1 MKEKYGLFQESK
13 IKNLFVI
20 LIIFV
25 ALCGLLYIYYA
36 WEQYTRDAQQE
47 AIGLAVSVASFIQ
60 PERLMNLKGNLS
72 DLDSDDYLSLK
83 NSLVDIKQGKPEIGF
98 AYLLTMKDGSL
109 YIIADS
115 ESPQSEYYSPPG
127 QEFSE
132 AASLYK
138 EPFLTGEPILTIPIT
153 DRWGTWVSAL
163 APVKDPDTGEVL
175 AVFGIDYPAGY
186 WQAEVNRYLLHS
198 TAVVACILLL
208 LMLLCWVIL
217 NNYRLAV
224 LSRELKDTET
234 LFRTGYE
241 QAPIGIALL
250 DCFHFISMGNTEFAR
265 ILGRTRDEIASLN
278 WNDVTHPDDLPGDLE
293 YFKQCYKAETPGHS
307 LERRFIRPDGTGIW
321 VNMTASRL
329 RLTSGNVTNDYY
341 LCMVQDIQAR
351 KEGEEALQESERSRR
366 VLLENLPG
374 MAYRCKFDE
383 HWTMEFVSKGCY
395 DLTGYK
401 SESLL
406 YNRELSF
413 NDLIV
418 PEYRDVLWAEWER
431 VIEERRLFR
440 YEYEI
445 ITATGERKWVLETGQ
460 GVFGDDGEVVALEGI
475 IIDITETKEKQRQI
489 EYFSDHDLMTG
500 VYNRRYYEEA
510 KARLDRE
517 DQTPTA
523 IIIADI
529 NGVRLINDA
538 YGTEAGDR
546 LIIEA
551 AKILQRC
558 SREGDILARTGG
570 DEFRLL
576 LPKTNR
582 YQANKI
588 LKAIQEDCHKFN
600 AKVKETER
608 RISLSVGMGIKAG
621 KECTWES
628 AEKEADESLRRH
640 KLFEQK
646 SMYNTILSSIM
657 ATMYAKSQETE
668 EHSQRLS
675 EKCIKVAE
683 RLGLPQNKLDE
694 LHLCAMLHDIGK
706 VGIDDR
712 ILNKPGKLTE
722 AEWAIMKTHPEI
734 GYRIVMSA
742 PELSSAATVILAHH
756 ERWDGKGYPL
766 GLSGEEIPLLA
777 RILAIVD
784 AYDAMTQ
791 ERVYRK
797 ALPKELALKEI
808 EKNAGIQFDPT
819 IARIFVELMR
829 DED

>member
-1 MKEKYGLFQESK
+1 M
-13 IKNLFVI
+13 
-20 LIIFV
+20 
-25 ALCGLLYIYYA
+25 
-36 WEQYTRDAQQE
+36 
-47 AIGLAVSVASFIQ
+47 
-60 PERLMNLKGNLS
+60 
-72 DLDSDDYLSLK
+72 
-83 NSLVDIKQGKPEIGF
+83 
-98 AYLLTMKDGSL
+98 
-109 YIIADS
+109 
-115 ESPQSEYYSPPG
+115 
-127 QEFSE
+127 
-132 AASLYK
+132 
-138 EPFLTGEPILTIPIT
+138 
-153 DRWGTWVSAL
+153 
-163 APVKDPDTGEVL
+163 
-175 AVFGIDYPAGY
+175 
-186 WQAEVNRYLLHS
+186 
-198 TAVVACILLL
+198 
-208 LMLLCWVIL
+208 
-217 NNYRLAV
+217 
-224 LSRELKDTET
+224 
-234 LFRTGYE
+234 
-241 QAPIGIALL
+241 
-250 DCFHFISMGNTEFAR
+250 
-265 ILGRTRDEIASLN
+265 
-278 WNDVTHPDDLPGDLE
+278 
-293 YFKQCYKAETPGHS
+293 
-307 LERRFIRPDGTGIW
+307 
-321 VNMTASRL
+321 
-329 RLTSGNVTNDYY
+329 TSGNVTNDYY

-588 LKAIQEDCHKFN
+588 LKAIQEDC
-600 AKVKETER
+600 
-608 RISLSVGMGIKAG
+608 
-621 KECTWES
+621 
-628 AEKEADESLRRH
+628 
-640 KLFEQK
+640 
-646 SMYNTILSSIM
+646 
-657 ATMYAKSQETE
+657 
-668 EHSQRLS
+668 
-675 EKCIKVAE
+675 
-683 RLGLPQNKLDE
+683 
-694 LHLCAMLHDIGK
+694 
-706 VGIDDR
+706 
-712 ILNKPGKLTE
+712 
-722 AEWAIMKTHPEI
+722 
-734 GYRIVMSA
+734 
-742 PELSSAATVILAHH
+742 
-756 ERWDGKGYPL
+756 
-766 GLSGEEIPLLA
+766 
-777 RILAIVD
+777 
-784 AYDAMTQ
+784 
-791 ERVYRK
+791 
-797 ALPKELALKEI
+797 
-808 EKNAGIQFDPT
+808 
-819 IARIFVELMR
+819 
-829 DED
+829 

>member
-1 MKEKYGLFQESK
+1 MQERRVLSK
-13 IKNLFVI
+13 NQNKNIFVTI
-20 LIIFV
+20 IIFV
-25 ALCGLLYIYYA
+25 VLTGALYVYFT
-36 WEQYTRDAQQE
+36 WQQYTKEVQRR
-47 AIGLAVSVASFIQ
+47 AISLAVSAASFIQ
-60 PERLMNLKGNLS
+60 PDLIVNLQGDFS
-72 DLDSDDYLSLK
+72 DLDSLDYLALKKSLTE
-83 NSLVDIKQGKPEIGF
+83 IKEGNPEIGF
-98 AYLLTMKDGSL
+98 AYLLSMRGDSL
-109 YIIADS
+109 YIMADS
-115 ESPQSEYYSPPG
+115 EPPQSEKYSPPG

-132 AASLYK
+132 AALHYG
-138 EPFLTGEPILTIPIT
+138 EPFLTGEPVLTLPAT

-163 APVKDPDTGEVL
+163 APVRDPNTEEIIAL
-175 AVFGIDYPAGY
+175 FGIDYPVEY
-186 WQAEVNRYLLHS
+186 WQAEINKHVLHS
-198 TAVVACILLL
+198 IVVVACILALL
-208 LMLLCWVIL
+208 ALLYRMKL
-217 NNYRLAV
+217 SNYRLAV
-224 LSRELKDTET
+224 VSQELEKNEI
-234 LFRTGYE
+234 LFRTGFR
-241 QAPIGIALL
+241 QAPIGIALV
-250 DCFHFISMGNTEFAR
+250 DCSYVIAMSNAEFAR
-265 ILGRTRDEIASLN
+265 ILGRAKDDIASLN
-278 WNDVTHPDDLPGDLE
+278 WRDITHPEDLDKVLE
-293 YFKQCYKAETPGHS
+293 FFKQSQKRRTSEAS
-307 LERRFIRPDGTGIW
+307 LEKRFVKSDGTAVW
-321 VNMTASRL
+321 VNMTVRKL
-329 RLTSGNVTNDYY
+329 QLVNEDVTNEYY

-351 KEGEEALQESERSRR
+351 KEGEEALRESERSKR

-383 HWTMEFVSKGCY
+383 HWTMEFVSRGCY

-401 SESLL
+401 DESLL
-406 YNRELSF
+406 HNKELSF

-418 PEYRDVLWAEWER
+418 PEYRDVLREEWER
-431 VIEERRLFR
+431 VVEQRSLFR

-445 ITATGERKWVLETGQ
+445 VTAGGERKWVLETGQ
-460 GVFGDDGEVVALEGI
+460 GVFGDDGEVAALEGI

-489 EYFSDHDLMTG
+489 EYISDHDLMTG
-500 VYNRRYYEEA
+500 VHNRRYYEEV
-510 KARLDRE
+510 KAHLDRE
-517 DQTPTA
+517 EKLPIA

-546 LIIEA
+546 LIIETA
-551 AKILQRC
+551 RILQRC

-570 DEFRLL
+570 DEFRMI
-576 LPKTNR
+576 LPNTNR
-582 YQANKI
+582 HQANQI
-588 LKAIQEDCHKFN
+588 LKTIQAECIKFN
-600 AKVKETER
+600 SKIRETER
-608 RISLSVGMGIKAG
+608 RISLSVGIGIKAG
-621 KECTWES
+621 KESSWES

-640 KLFEQK
+640 KLFERK
-646 SMYNTILSSIM
+646 SMHNTVLSSIM

-668 EHSQRLS
+668 EHSQRIS

-683 RLGLPQNKLDE
+683 LLRLPQSKQDE

-712 ILNKPGKLTE
+712 ILNKPEKLSE
-722 AEWAIMKTHPEI
+722 EEWEIMKTHPEI

-742 PELSSAATVILAHH
+742 PELASAATVILAHH

-766 GLSGEEIPLLA
+766 GLSGDEIPLLA

-829 DED
+829 NEG